1 MVFVNKSK
9 CTSGNQFCL
18 CVALINKKWLS
29 FEKPP
34 NLWPDRP
41 KYLCIMTFESW
52 GTLFLFFFLTYFS
65 LNLIFFNNFIPKL
78 KFSRVSFKSQK
89 CASLSCAQWD
99 IWLTFKY
106 LSTPLHHAQR
116 KVTFIPK
123 RNPCDYEK
131 TRRRNLKIKQLFM
144 YVLINI
150 LIIQTRGCHCL
161 IHK

>member
-1 MVFVNKSK
+1 MPIANEYTDTLFIRWSSIFLSVRANLLCTLSLRGP
-9 CTSGNQFCL
+9 CTSCFTSTDTNMYQDF
-18 CVALINKKWLS
+18 W
-29 FEKPP
+29 
-34 NLWPDRP
+34 
-41 KYLCIMTFESW
+41 
-52 GTLFLFFFLTYFS
+52 TYIL
-65 LNLIFFNNFIPKL
+65 LNLIFSCNFIPKL
-78 KFSRVSFKSQK
+78 KCCRVSFKSQK

-150 LIIQTRGCHCL
+150 LIIQTRGCLCL
-161 IHK
+161 INK

>member
-1 MVFVNKSK
+1 MGSNYSFLNLEFVTNSNS
-9 CTSGNQFCL
+9 CHNISIFYLLNWIFPR
-18 CVALINKKWLS
+18 
-29 FEKPP
+29 KPFKGR
-34 NLWPDRP
+34 NYTR
-41 KYLCIMTFESW
+41 KY
-52 GTLFLFFFLTYFS
+52 GAYFL
-65 LNLIFFNNFIPKL
+65 LNLIFFCNFIPKL
-78 KFSRVSFKSQK
+78 KCCRVSFKSQK